1 MRREAKIGFFLG
13 GAILILAI
21 FIFIVGD
28 LSVLFRK
35 PGYELFTAFD
45 SASGLETRAT
55 VRMAGVKIGYVKDI
69 QLVGRRA
76 QVEMS
81 IFPRYEVPKGSIA
94 TLASLGLIGERY
106 IEITPGEEA
115 SAFEAG
121 EMIDSVPSAS
131 LDQVGTLLL
140 GVAEDIKEM
149 GRSIQE
155 MAGEES
161 RASLQNVLRNL
172 DAFSRDLDGFMSQNR
187 DDLET
192 GIRHA
197 SQAAKEFEQRIKE
210 VSQSVDETVS
220 LLKNIAQ
227 ENRDVVKF
235 NLEKIKE
242 LLSRLEE
249 SLRHLSESLD
259 KINRGEGT
267 LGKLINDPRLYDE
280 AEATLDS
287 VRKTVEP
294 LSRMRAAGTYRVDY
308 LSETRKVKSTLSLN
322 FYLTPQYFVSGQ
334 VVEDPLQNM
343 FTYSAQGGF
352 RWGSVASRV
361 GIFESAFGAGVDVLA
376 LGDRLIFTLEGFDFE
391 RNGGPRLRFAT
402 QYFLLR
408 YFYLVSGWD
417 DFGLRARREIY
428 FGLGLGTR

>member
-13 GAILILAI
+13 GAVLILAI

-45 SASGLETRAT
+45 SASGLETRAA

-69 QLVGRRA
+69 RLVGRRA

-81 IFPRYEVPKGSIA
+81 ISPEYKVPKGSRA

-106 IEITPGEEA
+106 IEIMPGEET
-115 SAFEAG
+115 SAFQAG
-121 EMIDSVPSAS
+121 EMIDSAPSAS

-140 GVAEDIKEM
+140 GVADDIKEV
-149 GRSIQE
+149 GRSIRE
-155 MAGEES
+155 MTGEES

-187 DDLET
+187 DNLET

-210 VSQSVDETVS
+210 VSQSVEETVS

-227 ENRDVVKF
+227 ENRETVKL

-242 LLSRLEE
+242 LLARLEE
-249 SLRHLSESLD
+249 SLRQVSESLD

-280 AEATLDS
+280 AGATLDS

-294 LSRMRAAGTYRVDY
+294 LTRMRAAGNSRFDY

-322 FYLTPQYFVSGQ
+322 LYLTPRYFVSGQ
-334 VVEDPLQNM
+334 VVEDPLQNT
-343 FTYSAQGGF
+343 FTYSAQGGL

-376 LGDRLIFTLEGFDFE
+376 LGDRLIFSLEGFDFA
-391 RNGGPRLRFAT
+391 RHGGPRLRFAT

-408 YFYLVSGWD
+408 YFYLVAGWD
-417 DFGLRARREIY
+417 DFGWRARREIY